1 MPLAT
6 SVKLDITQEKV
17 DQVERLVERSNK
29 VSRDVLTVQTG
40 KSVTIFCE
48 NHDKYGG
55 VLEWGVL
62 PDPKDLPPNSLIED
76 H

>member
-29 VSRDVLTVQTG
+29 VSRDVLTVQPG
-40 KSVTIFCE
+40 KSVTITCE
-48 NHDKYGG
+48 SHNKYGG
-55 VLEWGVL
+55 VLEWGIY
-62 PDPKDLPPNSLIED
+62 LI
-76 H
+76 